1 MGTLTTP
8 PSGPTYLPSM
18 VTNVE
23 DWWTSLRADF
33 RVKTCPP
40 PGSGLALME
49 SGAASGGRCLE
60 SFGKWDRD
68 SSSLKTYQASL
79 WTGKPEPWSGSFP
92 PSGMTANGVFYLL
105 KPLVPR
111 TSVGAGGTLPTPRVT
126 DVNADRI
133 LMQTNTGSI
142 VRTNK
147 DGTGKAGPQLADMAK
162 TGLWPTPNVPSGG
175 RTTWHAEKV
184 QLGLEQ
190 SVRMWPTPKG
200 SPEHYGQPRDQDRGD
215 LQAAAL
221 TWPTPTNSM
230 VTMGDLEQARFSGN
244 DPRRPEY
251 KDASKMFPTLRGQ
264 DSKHSSPTEWERENR
279 PANYL
284 LHTTVGGQLN
294 PGFVEWLMGVPR
306 GWTDLTPLPAES
318 WDRWQQGDHWQD
330 GEWPGV
336 PRVATGVK
344 DRAARLR
351 ALGNGIVP
359 ACVARFLSQ

>member
-1 MGTLTTP
+1 
-8 PSGPTYLPSM
+8 
-18 VTNVE
+18 
-23 DWWTSLRADF
+23 
-33 RVKTCPP
+33 
-40 PGSGLALME
+40 
-49 SGAASGGRCLE
+49 
-60 SFGKWDRD
+60 
-68 SSSLKTYQASL
+68 
-79 WTGKPEPWSGSFP
+79 
-92 PSGMTANGVFYLL
+92 
-105 KPLVPR
+105 
-111 TSVGAGGTLPTPRVT
+111 
-126 DVNADRI
+126 
-133 LMQTNTGSI
+133 
-142 VRTNK
+142 
-147 DGTGKAGPQLADMAK
+147 
-162 TGLWPTPNVPSGG
+162 
-175 RTTWHAEKV
+175 EKV